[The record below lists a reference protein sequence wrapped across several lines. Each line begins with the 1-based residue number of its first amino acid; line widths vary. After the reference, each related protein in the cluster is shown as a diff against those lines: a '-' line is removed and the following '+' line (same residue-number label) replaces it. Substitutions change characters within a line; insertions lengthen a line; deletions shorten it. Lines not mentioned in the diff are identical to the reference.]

1 MAVERGIKAKLRYRW
16 DEFLSGGAGR
26 QLLLL
31 FVLTMLV
38 VVVFTAISLPIS
50 GVGPEESTEH
60 HATVLDKAW
69 FYFTR
74 MLDAGTMGDDAGEL
88 NRFVSTGATILGV
101 IVAGLLISS
110 LAGNF
115 QERLEAIRRG
125 GSPVMEEGHFLVLG
139 WSEKIPSVLD
149 QISEAY
155 EGQKIVAVIL
165 GDEDKADMEEKVRS
179 KVTYPERMKIVVR
192 SGSSLDIDDLARVSF
207 DKARAIVVLVND
219 SDTSDPN
226 KADGRIIKTLLA
238 LFNHPDAQG
247 KTNDLRVT
255 AEVMLAANQDIAA
268 IASGGRAHVIKTNE
282 IISKILLQ
290 TSRSSGL
297 SLVYDEL
304 LRFEGN
310 EFHIK
315 QFPVAGR
322 RFGELV
328 LSFAN
333 GLLIGIAKTDGS
345 GHVLNPPDDRV
356 VQSDEALIVLCEDS
370 NIQFVDRGAPP
381 KVTVPSTPATKPVE
395 HMLVLGWNA
404 KIFPILAE
412 FDNYVGP
419 GSSITLLNTVPEEER
434 QRQLAQKLPA
444 LKNVTV
450 RHMTGEFTS
459 RALME
464 RVQPQRYPTVMVL
477 GDAAGEGSVE
487 ESDTR
492 AIIALLLL
500 RDFRQKA
507 GIAEQKVCSE
517 ILDPKNRDLAA
528 TTEIRDVVI
537 SNVMVSMVLAQVTYD
552 PRIRAVLEDVFQSE
566 GSEVYIKDL
575 SLYGSPGQPTTFEH
589 LVVAA
594 RARGETAMGIQI
606 FENDASK
613 CYGFALNPVGTART
627 ASFVPKPKD
636 RLIVLAEDDG

>member
-1 MAVERGIKAKLRYRW
+1 MAVERGIRAKLRYRW

-26 QLLLL
+26 QLLIL
-31 FVLTMLV
+31 FALTMLV
-38 VVVFTAISLPIS
+38 VVVFTGISLPIE
-50 GVGPEESTEH
+50 GVGPEGTSEH
-60 HATVLDKAW
+60 HVTVLDKAW

-155 EGQKIVAVIL
+155 AGKKIVAVVL
-165 GDEDKADMEEKVRS
+165 GEAVKTEMEEKLRA
-179 KVTYPERMKIVVR
+179 KVTHRDSMKIVVR
-192 SGSSLDIDDLARVSF
+192 SGSSLDLDDLARVSF

-219 SDTSDPN
+219 ADASDPN

-238 LFNHPDAQG
+238 LFNHPDVQG
-247 KTNDLRVT
+247 KADGLRVT

-315 QFPVAGR
+315 QLPVAGR
-322 RFGELV
+322 RFEDLA
-328 LSFAN
+328 LAFPN
-333 GLLIGIAKTDGS
+333 GLVVGIAKLDGS
-345 GHVLNPPDDRV
+345 GHVLNPPGDRV
-356 VQSDEALIVLCEDS
+356 IGREEALIILAEDP
-370 NIQFVDRGAPP
+370 NIQLVDRGAPP
-381 KVTVPSTPATKPVE
+381 KVSVPSTPAAKPIE
-395 HMLVLGWNA
+395 HMLVLGWNN

-419 GSSITLLNTVPEEER
+419 GSTITLLNNVPEEER
-434 QRQLAQKLPA
+434 QRQLAVKVPA
-444 LKNVTV
+444 PKNVSI

-500 RDFRQKA
+500 RDSRQRA

-517 ILDPKNRDLAA
+517 ILDPKNRELAA

-537 SNVMVSMVLAQVTYD
+537 SNVMVSQVLAQVTYE
-552 PRIRAVLEDVFQSE
+552 PRIRAVLEDLFSSE

-575 SLYGSPGQPTTFEH
+575 SLYVALGQPTTFEH
-589 LVVAA
+589 LVLAA
-594 RARGETAMGIQI
+594 RARGETALGIQI
-606 FENDASK
+606 YENDAEK
-613 CYGFALNPVGTART
+613 RYGFTLNPVGARRT
-627 ASFVPKPKD
+627 TPFVPKPKD
-636 RLIVLAEDDG
+636 RLVVLAEDDG

>member
-1 MAVERGIKAKLRYRW
+1 
-16 DEFLSGGAGR
+16 LSGGAGR

-31 FVLTMLV
+31 FALTMLV
-38 VVVFTAISLPIS
+38 VLVFTGISLPIE
-50 GVGPEESTEH
+50 GVGPEGTPEH
-60 HATVLDKAW
+60 HVTVLDKAW

-115 QERLEAIRRG
+115 QDRLEAIRRG

-139 WSEKIPSVLD
+139 WSEKIPSVVD
-149 QISEAY
+149 QICEAY
-155 EGQKIVAVIL
+155 EGQKIVAVVL
-165 GDEDKADMEEKVRS
+165 GDAGKTEMEEKLRA
-179 KVTYPERMKIVVR
+179 KITHHDRVKLVVR
-192 SGSSLDIDDLARVSF
+192 SGSSLDLDDLARVSF

-219 SDTSDPN
+219 ADTSDPN

-238 LFNHPDAQG
+238 LFNHPDAHG
-247 KTNDLRVT
+247 KTDGLRVT
-255 AEVMLAANQDIAA
+255 AEVMLAANQEIAA

-322 RFGELV
+322 RFEDLA
-328 LSFAN
+328 LAFPS
-333 GLLIGIAKTDGS
+333 GLAVGIAKLDGS
-345 GHVLNPPDDRV
+345 GHVLNPPGDRV
-356 VQSDEALIVLCEDS
+356 VESNEALIVLAEDS
-370 NIQFVDRGAPP
+370 NVQFVDRGALP
-381 KVTVPSTPATKPVE
+381 KVSVPSNPAQKPIE

-419 GSSITLLNTVPEEER
+419 GSTITLLNTVPEDER
-434 QRQLAQKLPA
+434 QRQLAVKAPPP
-444 LKNVTV
+444 KNVSI

-464 RVQPQRYPTVMVL
+464 RVEPHRYPTVMVL

-500 RDFRQKA
+500 RDFRHRA

-517 ILDPKNRDLAA
+517 ILDPKNRELAA

-537 SNVMVSMVLAQVTYD
+537 SNVMVSQVLAQVTYE
-552 PRIRAVLEDVFQSE
+552 PRIRAVLEDLFSSE

-575 SLYGSPGQPTTFEH
+575 SLYVPLGQPTTFEH
-589 LVVAA
+589 LVLAA
-594 RARGETAMGIQI
+594 RARGETALGIQI
-606 FENDASK
+606 FENDAEK
-613 CYGFALNPVGTART
+613 RYGFRLNPVGPART
-627 ASFVPKPKD
+627 TPIVPKTKD
-636 RLIVLAEDDG
+636 RLVVLAEDDG

>member
-31 FVLTMLV
+31 FALTMLV
-38 VVVFTAISLPIS
+38 VVVFTLISLPFTS
-50 GVGPEESTEH
+50 LGPEETTEH
-60 HATVLDKAW
+60 HATVLDKSW

-74 MLDAGTMGDDAGEL
+74 MLDAGTMGGDAGEL

-101 IVAGLLISS
+101 VVAGLLISS

-115 QERLEAIRRG
+115 QDRLEAIRRG

-149 QISEAY
+149 QIAEAY
-155 EGQKIVAVIL
+155 AGQKIVAVVL
-165 GDEDKADMEEKVRS
+165 GDEEKTVMEEKLRS
-179 KVTYPERMKIVVR
+179 KVIRPDRLKIVVR
-192 SGSSLDIDDLARVSF
+192 SGSSLDLDDLARVSF
-207 DKARAIVVLVND
+207 DKARAIIVLVND
-219 SDTSDPN
+219 TDADDAN

-247 KTNDLRVT
+247 RTDTLRVT
-255 AEVMLAANQDIAA
+255 AEVMLAANQEIAA
-268 IASGGRAHVIKTNE
+268 IASGGRAQVIKTNE

-315 QFPVAGR
+315 QLPVAGR
-322 RFGELV
+322 RYEDLA
-328 LSFAN
+328 LSFPN
-333 GLLIGIAKTDGS
+333 GLLVGIAKIDGS
-345 GHVLNPPDDRV
+345 GHVLNPPGDRV
-356 VQSDEALIVLCEDS
+356 VQNDEALLILAEDS
-370 NIQFVDRGAPP
+370 NIEFADRGPPP
-381 KVTVPSTPATKPVE
+381 KVAVPSTPATKPVE
-395 HMLVLGWNA
+395 HMLVLGWNN

-419 GSSITLLNTVPEEER
+419 GSSITLLNTIPEETR
-434 QRQLAQKLPA
+434 QRELAQKCPV
-444 LKNVTV
+444 LKNVAV

-477 GDAAGEGSVE
+477 GDAVGQGGIE

-500 RDFRQKA
+500 RDFRQRA

-517 ILDPKNRDLAA
+517 ILDPKNRELAA

-537 SNVMVSMVLAQVTYD
+537 SNVMVSMVLAQVTYE
-552 PRIRAVLEDVFQSE
+552 PRIRAVLEDLFQSE
-566 GSEVYIKDL
+566 GSEVYIKDM
-575 SLYGSPGQPTTFEH
+575 SLYVPFGQPTTFEH
-589 LVVAA
+589 LVLAA
-594 RARGETAMGIQI
+594 RARGESVMGIQVY
-606 FENDASK
+606 ESDAAK
-613 CYGFALNPVGTART
+613 RYGFVLNPVGASRT
-627 ASFVPKPKD
+627 TPFVPKPKD
-636 RLIVLAEDDG
+636 RLVVLAEDDG

>member
-1 MAVERGIKAKLRYRW
+1 MAVERGIRAKWRYRW

-31 FVLTMLV
+31 FLLTMLV
-38 VVVFTAISLPIS
+38 VVVFTGVSLPIE
-50 GVGPEESTEH
+50 GVGPEATPEH
-60 HATVLDKAW
+60 HVTVLDKSW

-115 QERLEAIRRG
+115 QERLEAIRRS

-149 QISEAY
+149 QICEAY
-155 EGQKIVAVIL
+155 PGRRIVGVVLGEEQKS
-165 GDEDKADMEEKVRS
+165 EMEQKLRD
-179 KVTYPERMKIVVR
+179 KVTHRKQLKIVVR
-192 SGSSLDIDDLARVSF
+192 AGSSLDLDDLARVSF

-219 SDTSDPN
+219 RDASDPN

-238 LFNHPDAQG
+238 LFNHPDTKG
-247 KTNDLRVT
+247 KTEGLRVT
-255 AEVMLAANQDIAA
+255 AEVMLAANQEIAA
-268 IASGGRAHVIKTNE
+268 IASGGRANVIKTNE

-310 EFHIK
+310 EIHI
-315 QFPVAGR
+315 QRFPVAGR

-328 LSFAN
+328 LCFPKA
-333 GLLIGIAKTDGS
+333 LLLGIAKVDGT
-345 GHVLNPPDDRV
+345 GHVLNPPAERII
-356 VQSDEALIVLCEDS
+356 SNDEALVVLAEDEAVE
-370 NIQFVDRGAPP
+370 FADRGPP
-381 KVTVPSTPATKPVE
+381 EAVSVPSAPAQKPVE

-434 QRQLAQKLPA
+434 QRQLAAKLPE
-444 LKNVTV
+444 LKNVGV
-450 RHMTGEFTS
+450 RHMIGEFTS

-500 RDFRQKA
+500 RDFRHRA
-507 GIAEQKVCSE
+507 GIVEQKVCSE
-517 ILDPKNRDLAA
+517 ILDPKNRELAA

-537 SNVMVSMVLAQVTYD
+537 SNVVVSQVLAQVTYE
-552 PRIRAVLEDVFQSE
+552 PRIRAVLEDLFSSE

-575 SLYGSPGQPTTFEH
+575 SLYVPLGQPTTFEK
-589 LVVAA
+589 LVLAA

-606 FENDASK
+606 YEDDAAK
-613 CYGFALNPVGTART
+613 RYGFSLNPAGSART
-627 ASFVPKPKD
+627 AAFVPKPKD

>member
-31 FVLTMLV
+31 FALTMLV
-38 VVVFTAISLPIS
+38 VVVFTVISLPIA
-50 GVGPEESTEH
+50 GVGPEDSVQH
-60 HATVLDKAW
+60 HASILDKSW

-88 NRFVSTGATILGV
+88 NRVVSTGATILGV

-115 QERLEAIRRG
+115 QDRLESIRRG

-155 EGQKIVAVIL
+155 MGQKIVAVVL
-165 GDEDKADMEEKVRS
+165 GEGEKAEMEEKLRG
-179 KVTYPERMKIVVR
+179 KVTHPERMKIVVR
-192 SGSSLDIDDLARVSF
+192 SGSSLDLDDLARVSF
-207 DKARAIVVLVND
+207 DQARAIVVLVND
-219 SDTSDPN
+219 DDSRDPN

-238 LFNHPDAQG
+238 LFNHPDIKG
-247 KTNDLRVT
+247 KTDHLKVV
-255 AEVMLAANQDIAA
+255 AEVMLAANQEIAA

-322 RFGELV
+322 RYEDLALCFP
-328 LSFAN
+328 N
-333 GLLIGIAKTDGS
+333 GLLVGLAKIDGS
-345 GHVLNPPDDRV
+345 GHVLNPPGDRV
-356 VQSDEALIVLCEDS
+356 VAGDEALLILAEDS
-370 NIQFVDRGAPP
+370 NIQFADRPP
-381 KVTVPSTPATKPVE
+381 SPRITVPSTPAQKPVE

-412 FDNYVGP
+412 FDNYVGA

-434 QRQLAQKLPA
+434 QRELAQKAPA
-444 LKNVTV
+444 LKNVAV

-464 RVQPQRYPTVMVL
+464 RVQPHSYPTVMVL

-500 RDFRQKA
+500 RDFRQRA
-507 GIAEQKVCSE
+507 GIKEQKVCSE

-537 SNVMVSMVLAQVTYD
+537 SNVMVSMVLAQVTYE
-552 PRIRAVLEDVFQSE
+552 PRIRAVLEDLFQSE

-575 SLYGSPGQPTTFEH
+575 ALYVPLGQPTTFEH
-589 LVVAA
+589 LVLAA
-594 RARGETAMGIQI
+594 RARGESAMGVQI
-606 FENDASK
+606 YEDDAEK
-613 CYGFALNPVGTART
+613 RYGFTLNPAGPART
-627 ASFVPKPKD
+627 ASFVPKAKD
-636 RLIVLAEDDG
+636 RLVVLAEDDG